1 MNASTLEFLL
11 KLKDMASG
19 GLAKFAQN
27 AKQSFAKSESYL
39 DSFNRKVSNTASS
52 LQNLGSKMKSFF
64 SSSGGSFLKGGILG
78 TALAGIVSTAAI
90 ANFAR
95 EGIGKA
101 IQMEATKK
109 TFQVLTGS
117 REGGNQLANGLNS
130 LQANTVLGPEVFK
143 NAQTLLGFG
152 LASERVIPTLKML
165 GDVSMGNAEKLGS
178 LTLAFAQVQSAGK
191 LTGQDLLQFVNAGF
205 NPLNE
210 ISRTTGRSMAYLRKQ
225 MEEGG
230 ISALM
235 VSKAF
240 ETATGKG
247 GKFEN
252 MMQQMAETTQGKIA
266 QMEGAIEQRMT
277 DLGDSFKWVSEVA
290 TDLKFRFIDLIAPS
304 NTLQA
309 SVINEKSGLDTLVGA
324 ITGINTSNAVRSNLI
339 TELKNKYP
347 EFYGWLD
354 AEKTKNGEILA
365 GLTDIN
371 LAYERRLDLAMKQ
384 DDVTRLTALKK
395 ETMDKAGIYAK
406 LNDKLQKGGG
416 TPDYEGLALYKW
428 KEEGLAKKLAQA
440 TVARDSAD
448 MQNRFESLRSLSG
461 NTVAMKSTF
470 AGRDKDELAFMKML
484 EQWRT
489 YGFNGT
495 AADLKRAEQL
505 RNGSAA
511 FIPESTKTTVSSKTS
526 ETGNRGV
533 ANSITS
539 GGPRTINISFKNM
552 IENLHVEGS
561 TTDLSAFEQEMKKV
575 MLRVL
580 NSGAAIQD

>member
-210 ISRTTGRSMAYLRKQ
+210 ISRTTGQSMAYLRKQ